1 MSEQVTEWDVYDDS
15 DEDEYDDEYIEQ
27 IRAESE
33 RKGETKGL
41 QRAIASITQ
50 SKYPQ
55 LVDLAKQAAQVL
67 DNPNSA
73 NFFLRQLSGAP
84 DEESWLKLLN
94 LMIKIGEQK
103 KLDV

>member
-1 MSEQVTEWDVYDDS
+1 MSEHITGVYVYE
-15 DEDEYDDEYIEQ
+15 DEEYDDEYIEQ

-50 SKYPQ
+50 RKYPE
-55 LVDLAKQAAQVL
+55 LVDVAKQAAQVL
-67 DNPNSA
+67 DDPDSA
-73 NFFLRQLSGAP
+73 NLFLRQLSGAP
-84 DEESWLKLLN
+84 DKESWLMLLN
-94 LMIKIGEQK
+94 IMIKIGEQK